1 MPAPLRITLT
11 TEEDRTLSELREAQK
26 LPQRTRDRAHML
38 RLNALGWNV
47 PEIAEIFECHQHTVR
62 ATLRRWEERG
72 LGGLWETPGRGA
84 KPKWQEE
91 DLKYLTDCLEN
102 DQRTYNSQQLAWKL
116 FQERAVDLSGDRIR
130 KLLKKK
136 IIDGKKRERV
146 IKESETP

>member
-1 MPAPLRITLT
+1 MPAPLRILLT
-11 TEEDRTLSELREAQK
+11 PEKDRTLSELQEAQK

-72 LGGLWETPGRGA
+72 LGGLWEAPGRGA

-130 KLLKKK
+130 RLLKKK
-136 IIDGKKRERV
+136 IMDGNERERAR
-146 IKESETP
+146 KESETP